1 MRSAEHVSDNR
12 VEVAGTGFTVLD
24 RVYADGDFA
33 GEALGGSCGNVLL
46 SLAMLH
52 RQVAPVL
59 LLGDDDAGGRL
70 VEEFMKAGAIT
81 DFINRRAD
89 LRSPV
94 LAQTLNTGLGQH
106 DFSFVCPE
114 TSEEFPRYEPIGD
127 EEVSSAQSMLSH
139 CDVFYADRLSESI
152 LMAMRTAGA
161 AGAVVF
167 FEPSDIEH
175 DEMFD
180 EALRIATILKF
191 SEDRLGGLLADRL
204 SDCIKIVTHGADGLE
219 VRHGEASIWCDAI
232 SAPVVRDTC
241 GSGDMVSVGVID
253 WMLTNGVST
262 ARLTPEAL
270 LGGIVAGQRLAA
282 ENCAYA
288 GARGLFKKRGADY
301 ARGILGADPM
311 MWSGDHSAATR

>member
-1 MRSAEHVSDNR
+1 MRSVEHISDNR
-12 VEVAGTGFTVLD
+12 VQVAGTGFTVLD

-59 LLGDDDAGGRL
+59 LLGDDDEGGRL
-70 VEEFMKAGAIT
+70 VDEFIEAGAIT
-81 DFINRRAD
+81 DFISRRAD

-94 LAQTLNTGLGQH
+94 LAQTLDTGLGQH
-106 DFSFVCPE
+106 DFSFVCPK
-114 TSEEFPRYEPIGD
+114 TSEKFPRYQPIGD
-127 EEVSSAQSMLSH
+127 EEVLSARSMLAH

-152 LMAMRTAGA
+152 LTAMRTAGA

-167 FEPSDIEH
+167 FEPSDIEQ
-175 DEMFD
+175 DELFD

-204 SDCIKIVTHGADGLE
+204 YDCIMIVTHGADGLE
-219 VRHGEASIWCDAI
+219 VRDGEVTIWCDAI
-232 SAPVVRDTC
+232 SAPEVLDTC

-253 WMLTNGVST
+253 WVLANGFGT
-262 ARLTPEAL
+262 ARLTAGGL

-288 GARGLFKKRGADY
+288 GARGLFRKRGADY
-301 ARGILGADPM
+301 VRGILGADPEP
-311 MWSGDHSAATR
+311 WSGDHAAATR